1 VHLPAAVGALHENR
15 SGRRWMRP
23 FFWRSNMKFNA
34 RLVLL
39 TRAVEQSGV
48 VNLHFRPEGENLLPQ
63 MVIPVSPLDAY
74 ALKFGA
80 LYRFEAIEVEE
91 ALPSEAAAG

>member
-1 VHLPAAVGALHENR
+1 
-15 SGRRWMRP
+15 
-23 FFWRSNMKFNA
+23 MKFNA

-39 TRAVEQSGV
+39 TRAVEQPGV
-48 VNLHFRPEGENLLPQ
+48 VNLHFRPEGDSLLPQ

-91 ALPSEAAAG
+91 VLPIDAAAG